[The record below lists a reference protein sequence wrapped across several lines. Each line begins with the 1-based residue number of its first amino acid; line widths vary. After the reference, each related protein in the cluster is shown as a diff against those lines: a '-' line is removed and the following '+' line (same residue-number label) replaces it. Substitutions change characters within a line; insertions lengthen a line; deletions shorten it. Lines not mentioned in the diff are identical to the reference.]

1 MIVINNM
8 DVILDYLLM
17 IIIMI
22 NSN

>member
-8 DVILDYLLM
+8 DVIYYLLM